1 MQDVGALAVNK
12 QFLRSIADKQYEIPD
27 DIDCFAFA
35 EALLANFSSPD
46 EELRDGLSS
55 MILASG
61 IIDKQRLTDEQLR
74 KLLLIA
80 LDNEHLFYRIGE
92 VGTDSVFMRSFSNL
106 IVAAILYTDA
116 RASRLPPEAV
126 QQVKAAL
133 LRYAREEQDWRGY
146 IRGKGWAHA
155 MAHLADALDECA
167 QHPAMSRGDREE
179 IMKMVSALARLPEPL
194 YHEED
199 VRLATVAY
207 HIIGCKQVED
217 EFLSA
222 WLQSCFVRR
231 DADVRSWT
239 RATNAKNFMRSLYFL
254 LLWDDIARTL
264 VDQIANILKRQDK
277 IYIEDEAGD
286 QG

>member
-1 MQDVGALAVNK
+1 MQDVSELAANK
-12 QFLRSIADKQYEIPD
+12 QFLRSIAERHYEIPD
-27 DIDCFAFA
+27 DIDVFAFA
-35 EALLANFSSPD
+35 KALLANFSSPD

-61 IIDKQRLTDEQLR
+61 IIDKQKLTDEQLR
-74 KLLLIA
+74 DLLSIT
-80 LDNEHLFYRIGE
+80 LDNDHLFYHIGE
-92 VGTDSVFMRSFSNL
+92 AGTDSVFMRSFSNL

-116 RASRLPPEAV
+116 RAGRLPTEAV
-126 QQVKAAL
+126 QQAKVAL
-133 LRYAREEQDWRGY
+133 LRYARDEQDWRGY

-155 MAHLADALDECA
+155 MVHLADALDECA

-179 IMKMVSALARLPEPL
+179 IMKMVSALARLPAPL

-199 VRLATVAY
+199 VRLANIAY
-207 HIIGCKQVED
+207 HIIGFKQVED

-222 WLQSCFVRR
+222 WLKSCFVRR
-231 DADVRSWT
+231 EADVTSWT

-264 VDQIANILKRQDK
+264 VDQIASILKQQDK
-277 IYIEDEAGD
+277 IYIDDEAGA